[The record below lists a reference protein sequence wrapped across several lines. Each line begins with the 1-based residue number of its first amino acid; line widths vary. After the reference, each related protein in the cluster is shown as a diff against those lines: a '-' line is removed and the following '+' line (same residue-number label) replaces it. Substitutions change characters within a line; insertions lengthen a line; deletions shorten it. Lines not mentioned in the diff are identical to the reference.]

1 MAAPTRRRGERAMR
15 SSFVAANLVFAL
27 AVAAMSG
34 PAGAADAPLA
44 AAEKDARFFLAVCQN
59 ALDEL
64 AAVSRLAAE
73 QNWDSSRSALSRIQ
87 TRMDRRNVAD
97 QP

>member
-1 MAAPTRRRGERAMR
+1 MR

-44 AAEKDARFFLAVCQN
+44 AAEKECSFLPRGLSERAR
-59 ALDEL
+59 
-64 AAVSRLAAE
+64 
-73 QNWDSSRSALSRIQ
+73 
-87 TRMDRRNVAD
+87 
-97 QP
+97 